1 MEANDIEPKETVPAS
16 RKLQEADAT
25 AIAAASNKIIV
36 CKGKSIKR
44 FKGGPE
50 TDAEAIE
57 AMLGTTGNL
66 RAPLLRVGKLTLVG
80 FNEEVYT
87 TSLL

>member
-1 MEANDIEPKETVPAS
+1 MEANGIAAKETVSANK
-16 RKLQEADAT
+16 KLQETDAT
-25 AIAAASNKIIV
+25 SIARASNKIIV

-44 FKGGPE
+44 FKGGE
-50 TDAEAIE
+50 DFDAEAVP

-87 TSLL
+87 DSLL